1 MNQERE
7 SLRSF
12 LEKIKKNT
20 YVLPKNQTVSE
31 YTPLMIKYIGDI
43 DASLRDDLI
52 FETFYH
58 WIIVHEYLSEEAL
71 KDLIIVLIDE
81 EHLFYNIGLKE
92 SDSVFIRSFS
102 SLVLSVIL
110 SYQKKKPFIDIETF
124 LKLKSALVRY
134 CKLECDFRGY
144 VNEKG
149 WAHSAAHVADALN
162 ELAQC
167 AESDEVSHVE
177 ILEAIEKI
185 IFNSTYHLCYKED
198 DRLARVV
205 HSIYRREYVEKDAI
219 IQWLSNLAH
228 KCDFRGNQE
237 VYVSSLNFRNLNR
250 SFFFQLLYHGSNVEL
265 LNAVS
270 GIESTIN
277 SKSY

>member
-1 MNQERE
+1 MSQERE

-52 FETFYH
+52 FETIYH

-110 SYQKKKPFIDIETF
+110 SYQKKKPFIDNETF

-134 CKLECDFRGY
+134 CKLESDFRGY

-167 AESDEVSHVE
+167 TESDEVSHIE
-177 ILEAIEKI
+177 ILEGIENI

-219 IQWLSNLAH
+219 IQWLNNLAH

-250 SFFFQLLYHGSNVEL
+250 SFFFHLLYHGSNVEL

-270 GIESTIN
+270 GIESAIN